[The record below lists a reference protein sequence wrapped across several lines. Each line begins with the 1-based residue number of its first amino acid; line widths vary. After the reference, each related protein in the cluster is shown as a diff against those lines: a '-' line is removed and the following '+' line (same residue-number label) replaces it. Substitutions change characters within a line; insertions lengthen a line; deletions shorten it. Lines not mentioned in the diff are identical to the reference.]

1 MHRRTTLE
9 DLTTAPHPLAH
20 AFLRAD
26 GGSDTLAVLFPGFGY
41 RVTAPLLHYAE
52 QALLWRGAD
61 VLRLD
66 LAYDEDPTF
75 PAHDPEARRARIRS
89 DAERALG
96 AALAAGDHRNV
107 VLIGKSLGTLALAD
121 LVAGP
126 LADRGPVCVW
136 LTPLLNDA
144 GLREAV
150 TRQRPPSLYVIGTA
164 DPLYDAGVLEELRD
178 ACGGRSVVVEGAD
191 HGMLVPGDMAAT
203 LEGLRRVMAVM
214 DDVLDAA
221 GIQPTAS

>member
-1 MHRRTTLE
+1 MHRTTRL
-9 DLTTAPHPLAH
+9 DALASGPSALPH
-20 AFLRAD
+20 AFLRAE
-26 GGSDTLAVLFPGFGY
+26 GGSETVALLFPGFGY

-66 LAYDEDPTF
+66 LAYDADPTF

-89 DAERALG
+89 DAERALE
-96 AALAAGDHRNV
+96 AALAAGDHRNI
-107 VLIGKSLGTLALAD
+107 VLVGKSLGTLALAD

-178 ACGGRSVVVEGAD
+178 ACGGRSVVVDGAD

-214 DDVLDAA
+214 DDVLDEA
-221 GIQPTAS
+221 GVRAPVR